1 VTYEIV
7 LDTVLGIGISISI
20 GNGNGNGISIAV
32 RRWHQALLRHNSAAK
47 LSVPIEKFICC
58 IVKTNEGGAKCSSGS
73 ATWWPMPM
81 PPKKIPDVV
90 H

>member
-1 VTYEIV
+1 M
-7 LDTVLGIGISISI
+7 LDTVLGNGISISI
-20 GNGNGNGISIAV
+20 GNGNGIIIAV
-32 RRWHQALLRHNSAAK
+32 RRWHQALLRHNSAAE